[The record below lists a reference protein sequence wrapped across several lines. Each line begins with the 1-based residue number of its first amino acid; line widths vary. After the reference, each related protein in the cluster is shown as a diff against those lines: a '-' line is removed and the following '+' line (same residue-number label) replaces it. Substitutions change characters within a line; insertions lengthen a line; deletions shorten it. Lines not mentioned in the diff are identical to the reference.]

1 MSTHTV
7 IESIAAYEAVRA
19 NDPNGNR
26 TWWTTSTA
34 VIDELSRR
42 GEMCRS
48 MEANVAFCESDRL
61 AAAGYSFADSIQDD
75 LNRSCSW
82 RDYADIGLAVGA
94 LVNRCFFVTLYK
106 SLLLERIVGEA
117 EKFGERIECVGDPG
131 AVGQVGLSMG
141 YGRFDTIFALLAKFA
156 ELDHLIVVPHALN
169 GDELGKRHR
178 TVVDRKMGTT
188 EKLLSIVSNTPG
200 SFLFKSWKRVQKNGW
215 PLLKQAKLYPSVKRR
230 FFIHGGNELIDEV
243 FLELLRKG
251 GSVRMLPGLP
261 KADNNSNVRDAVPN
275 EATIV
280 SAFRL
285 RAIDALGSTGIQERP
300 VITAGIEIV
309 CDRFITLLRRI
320 YSSFDK
326 LTVGYQTVF
335 DQIGKDAWILSHG
348 LTTVEEKL
356 FYNHCQAQGITVV
369 AFEHGVT
376 LGLSKWT
383 DVGRRYFAMRHADI
397 GVYNSKIAVEEMAT
411 VAPSQRRISAGL
423 PRTTMGLGLRS
434 LRRRIA
440 RKWLKI
446 EPDAH
451 VVMCVA
457 ELEKNN
463 YMYGPSVDNDLQYFN
478 KTVGL
483 VTTLC
488 ESFPNSQ
495 VVLKLYPTERYL
507 NSQNFSGLSEKYGNL
522 MVVKDVDFRFIGLAA
537 DLIVTS
543 STQSTL
549 GWVVGSGVSCL
560 FAEFEWAPSNL
571 SGLKMSCANIDG
583 LKSLM
588 VLDTSKFIHAMDLG
602 IVSHLFEQPG
612 SRQSCREQFARK
624 GVV

>member
-1 MSTHTV
+1 
-7 IESIAAYEAVRA
+7 
-19 NDPNGNR
+19 
-26 TWWTTSTA
+26 
-34 VIDELSRR
+34 
-42 GEMCRS
+42 
-48 MEANVAFCESDRL
+48 MEANVSFCESDRL
-61 AAAGYSFADSIQDD
+61 AVAGYSFADSIQDD
-75 LNRSCSW
+75 LNRCCLW

-106 SLLLERIVGEA
+106 SLLLARIVVEA
-117 EKFGERIECVGDPG
+117 EKFGERIECVGDPC
-131 AVGQVGLSMG
+131 AVAQVGLSMG
-141 YGRFDTIFALLAKFA
+141 YGRFDTIFALIAKTA
-156 ELDHLIVVPHALN
+156 SLDHLNVVFHALN
-169 GDELGKRHR
+169 REELSKRHR
-178 TVVDRKMGTT
+178 AVVDRKMGTT

-200 SFLFKSWKRVQKNGW
+200 SFLFKSWKRIQKNGW
-215 PLLKQAKLYPSVKRR
+215 PLFKQARLLPIVKRR
-230 FFIHGGNELIDEV
+230 FYVNGGNELIDEI

-251 GSVRMLPGLP
+251 GSVSMLRGLP
-261 KADNNSNVRDAVPN
+261 KAENNLKVQDAVPN

-285 RAIDALGSTGIQERP
+285 RAIDFLGSTGIQEGP
-300 VITAGIEIV
+300 VVNAGIEIV
-309 CDRFITLLRRI
+309 CDRFATLLRRI
-320 YSSFDK
+320 YFSFDK
-326 LTVGYQTVF
+326 LTVGYQKVF
-335 DQIGKDAWILSHG
+335 NQIGKDAWILSHG
-348 LTTVEEKL
+348 LATIEEKL
-356 FYNHCQAQGITVV
+356 FYDYCQAQGVTMV

-397 GVYNSKIAVEEMAT
+397 GVYNSKIAVEEMAD
-411 VAPSQRRISAGL
+411 VVPNQQRIAAGL
-423 PRTTMGLGLRS
+423 PRTMMGLGIRN

-446 EPDAH
+446 EPYVH

-488 ESFPNSQ
+488 EGFPNSQ
-495 VVLKLYPTERYL
+495 IVLKLYPTERYL
-507 NSQNFSGLSEKYGNL
+507 DSQNFSGLSEKYGNL

-549 GWVVGSGVSCL
+549 GWVVGSGIPCL

-571 SGLKMSCANIDG
+571 SGLRMSCESIDG
-583 LKSLM
+583 LKALM
-588 VLDTSKFIHAMDLG
+588 VLDTSKFIHKMDLG
-602 IVSHLFEQPG
+602 IVSFLFEE
-612 SRQSCREQFARK
+612 SRSRAANDLHKRELYENQST
-624 GVV
+624 